1 MADDIDIEEHDVLES
16 LRRRHEQPDT
26 IQPDTFIVKSEPL
39 EVEYEESNYEEPN
52 YENQWTWDQDKVE
65 IKIEPREEIENAE
78 AFRFG
83 KIILGSK
90 PVQLPQENDLEAP
103 SGSQV
108 RVEEYNYNMSLVLD
122 DWGPILDR
130 SDCYCKICET
140 LFATVNALDAHKMI
154 AHSFL
159 VATDKQPSPERN
171 KAFKSTAKPSNVVS
185 NDSTC
190 KICHF
195 QFKGTVGRSNLL
207 RHYKN
212 VHRVDPKTIDI
223 NSDFKSWRIC
233 NHCNLYFP
241 DDTSLVKHLY
251 ELLPLNDKTPT
262 KDDKRTVGQPVK
274 PKPVLN
280 VVKNIPKAVKSTSKN
295 PYVTFVNS
303 PNKKEV
309 TSVTPVPNRIILG
322 SKPMVAK
329 SSENE
334 KQPNKIKLTDTKVR
348 FKCLLCNEIFTT
360 EYGVKKHRKKHPTRM
375 KRKRLFVKLVN
386 KTNKVIVNPMVKK
399 EPVNPNLIKKEV
411 KVYPSKAIVKKEVVD
426 EDKGVFVSKST
437 LFKCN
442 RCSVHFL
449 TCTGAC
455 QHSIVCE
462 TSSNI
467 GDWACPLC
475 QRVFKSAEKTAH
487 KYQHK
492 MLNTHNFKVYVVYL
506 EMIVRILCQCPNCFV
521 CFEEDKFWRHVNGG
535 CSDAASYYCNE
546 CRLPID
552 IHSKANHDSKH
563 KKGDFTKDDFIKID
577 YITSKPVGVPKKV
590 TEEIRSPVKVK
601 IESETPRKVL
611 KRKLEL
617 PAVPLKRKKGNSH
630 ELFLYYCQFCKSYL
644 GSKSDIHKSGRC
656 KVKQKGNKG
665 LCKICGIYFRQAYYL
680 NHMSLHVKNP
690 NLTIA
695 DITFFKLAD
704 LKKTK
709 PVQVLHACKACK
721 VHFLTKLALRVH
733 KCKETSSTTCQTCQK
748 KIQTDLFDS
757 HMRIH
762 NYVIPREIKSVSDM
776 LEMPSKSQNDTK
788 SPVMKSPL
796 TKLPDLLM
804 KYQSLTALWNILYLC
819 AICDTFTDSYDKVVE
834 HCQNH
839 LTNMENYGVVIR
851 KCDKCDMKFD
861 SECYKRHLELH
872 AENKVSKK
880 TFQILKY
887 EHYNLFS
894 DKWFDFIDLPEEQ
907 KSQIVGRSIYG
918 GNRCVKMKLI
928 QQGPPEYTLYKCE
941 KCQNCVIAD
950 TIVYHVKLANC
961 CKAHKIPCSICE
973 MSFAIRRDCEEHER
987 IHEATGLG
995 LQSFRI
1001 VSFND
1006 ASDAEANKTI
1016 MSYDTENH
1024 GSKNKISFTDA
1035 EIVSTAPKLSQ
1046 NNAPL
1051 KSFVFYKCAE
1061 CQTCVAHM
1069 RNFQKHA
1076 CNNLPKR
1083 QCALCGIF
1091 HNAKYF
1097 SNHQSLHKKYTFSRK
1112 NVITKT
1118 VNKDGKV
1125 INIKKQTPEKKE
1137 KSVDNTQSKNDT
1149 DQRPKLY
1156 KCFCGLHFTSMQA
1169 IERHYKAKNCSTV
1182 IREKCSQC
1190 DLVFDPIEVVNHLC
1204 KHHAQNPTKT
1214 FNIITPNKKTLYKCG
1229 LCHVL
1234 FYHKTAAFPHK
1245 AKCTGTFCG
1254 KKCVKCGL
1262 AFDNTSLATHMV
1274 DHERNNKLR
1283 TDCYVIVKIPD
1294 ETIPEIER
1302 GLHPNILYKCKTCEI
1317 HFLRRSSARNHIT
1330 KRTDCGTTIAEACKI
1345 CKRKFPAK
1353 SILRHV
1359 AWQHKKLKIKEFN
1372 VRELIFSANSK
1383 FSKVVQKEE
1392 IKPKVKKEEVVI
1404 PDVPVAVTVYRC
1416 VKCMLLFTDE
1426 STLLTHLEDRCSKEL
1441 TEECEECNVKFASKN
1456 IREHNREHGPGVALS
1471 MTIVEDVEAPQ
1482 TAHFKTERKANQ
1494 TPFDPKEHPLYKC
1507 TSGCNLHYLNK
1518 KTLLSHNCETT
1529 EVVKCEICD
1538 LSFTKKSL
1546 CRHKAIH
1553 EKHNFK
1559 KEDVV
1564 ILTLSDCVK
1573 APESPDSITTETQDD
1588 QTPPNPKNAKKR
1600 ILDRYDNKLYKCTV
1614 CNLHYLTQST
1624 LEKHKECI
1632 PNADSKCEVCDIAF
1646 TSYSLKRHKLIHEK
1660 YNFKKEDFVIV
1671 TLTDLDPNW
1680 IQRKVQINKK
1690 IKKYIS
1696 LDSGSKLEPKEVL
1709 DSNSKPEPKEVLDSS
1724 SKQEPKE
1731 VLDSSSK
1738 QEPKEVL
1745 DSSSKL
1751 ESKEVIGST
1760 EKIEPNKAH
1769 KEEPKKDTHAPNI
1782 THSLYKCAECNVYF
1796 NTRITCHKH
1805 IVKHTPL
1812 DPKEYIECK
1821 LCGFQFTLMG
1831 LPSHIKKNH
1840 AKSFNL
1846 QEVLIEEYKPNDI
1859 KTHETY
1865 YASEKDQSTLV
1876 STSEDVKN
1884 VSNLRKENDC
1894 EVSSCNEIA
1903 GNVDSSDNSSKQGNI
1918 DITSQSQSSNDLEEI
1933 TEPNSSKVNVTVD
1946 SSGND
1951 KTMNTDLADD
1961 KTKVNGRVGTNFK
1974 DITDPNSNS
1983 SGRVESSDNNSTQV
1997 NLDADNETKI
2007 ISNDLNEIA
2016 ESNLIEDKV
2025 TVDSSD
2031 KNSVQVESSDNNST
2045 QVDIDAEE
2053 KTKVINQDSN
2063 FKGITESN
2071 SIEDEVTVDPSDKNS
2086 VKVESSDNNS
2096 PQVNLDADDE
2106 TKVISNDLNEIAES
2120 NSIEDKVTVDSS
2132 DKNSVQVESSD
2143 NNSTQVDIDS
2153 EEKTK
2158 VIDRDS
2164 NFKGI
2169 TESNSI
2175 EDEVTVDPS
2184 DKNSVKDESS
2194 DNNST
2199 QVNIDAED
2207 KTSDWSR

>member
-26 IQPDTFIVKSEPL
+26 SVQPDSFIVKSEPL
-39 EVEYEESNYEEPN
+39 EVEYEESNYEDPN
-52 YENQWTWDQDKVE
+52 HETQWTWDQDKVE
-65 IKIEPREEIENAE
+65 IKIEPQEDIVNADE
-78 AFRFG
+78 FRFG

-90 PVQLPQENDLEAP
+90 PAQLPQDLDTP

-108 RVEEYNYNMSLVLD
+108 REVEYNYNMSLVLD
-122 DWGPILDR
+122 DWGPILNR

-171 KAFKSTAKPSNVVS
+171 KAFKSTAKPSNVIIVN

-195 QFKGTVGRSNLL
+195 QFKGTTGKSNLL
-207 RHYKN
+207 RHYRN
-212 VHRVDPKTIDI
+212 IHQVDPKTM
-223 NSDFKSWRIC
+223 NSSDFKSWRVC
-233 NHCNLYFP
+233 NHCNMYFP
-241 DDTSLVKHLY
+241 NDTSLVKHLY

-262 KDDKRTVGQPVK
+262 KDDRTVGPAAK
-274 PKPVLN
+274 PKPLN

-295 PYVTFVNS
+295 SNVTLGKAVKSTTSKISNVTVNS
-303 PNKKEV
+303 PNKVV

-322 SKPMVAK
+322 SKPMDK
-329 SSENE
+329 SENL

-360 EYGVKKHRKKHPTRM
+360 EYGVKKHRQKHPTRM
-375 KRKRLFVKLVN
+375 KRKRIFVKLVN
-386 KTNKVIVNPMVKK
+386 KTNKVIANPDLEKVPVKVK
-399 EPVNPNLIKKEV
+399 PNLIK
-411 KVYPSKAIVKKEVVD
+411 AIIKKEID
-426 EDKGVFVSKST
+426 EDRPVLVSKST

-455 QHSIVCE
+455 QHSVVCE

-467 GDWACPLC
+467 RDWACPLC
-475 QRVFKSAEKTAH
+475 QRVFKSSEKAAH
-487 KYQHK
+487 EYQHK
-492 MLNTHNFKVYVVYL
+492 MLNAHNFKVYVVYL

-521 CFEEDKFWRHVNGG
+521 CFEEDKFWKHVNGG

-563 KKGDFTKDDFIKID
+563 KQGDFTRDDFIKID
-577 YITSKPVGVPKKV
+577 YISSKAVGPKKIKTEV
-590 TEEIRSPVKVK
+590 VEEIRSPVKVK
-601 IESETPRKVL
+601 IESETPRKGL

-617 PAVPLKRKKGNSH
+617 PVVPLKRRKSNWDN
-630 ELFLYYCQFCKSYL
+630 LILYYCQFCKAYL
-644 GSKSDIHKSGRC
+644 GNKSVVHTSGSCKERSKGGIAF
-656 KVKQKGNKG
+656 
-665 LCKICGIYFRQAYYL
+665 CKICGIYLKAAYHTT
-680 NHMSLHVKNP
+680 HMSLHVKIP
-690 NLTIA
+690 NLSIA
-695 DITFFKLAD
+695 DITFVKLSD
-704 LKKTK
+704 SKKLK
-709 PVQVLHACKACK
+709 PVQTLHACKTCK
-721 VHFLTKLALRVH
+721 VNFLTKVARRVH
-733 KCKETSSTTCQTCQK
+733 KCKETDSTTCQTCQK
-748 KIQTDLFDS
+748 KIQTDLFDT
-757 HMRIH
+757 HLRIH
-762 NYVIPREIKSVSDM
+762 DYVIPRQVKNITDM
-776 LEMPSKSQNDTK
+776 LQSTSQNDTK
-788 SPVMKSPL
+788 SPMQKLTKKETKSPL
-796 TKLPDLLM
+796 KKLPDLLM

-851 KCDKCDMKFD
+851 KCEKCDMKFD

-880 TFQILKY
+880 TFQVLKY

-894 DKWFDFIDLPEEQ
+894 DKWFDFIDLPEER
-907 KSQIVGRSIYG
+907 KSQIVSRSIYG

-941 KCQNCVIAD
+941 KCQNCVVAD

-961 CKAHKIPCSICE
+961 CKAHKIPCSVCE
-973 MSFAIRRDCEEHER
+973 MTFAIRRDCEEHER
-987 IHEATGLG
+987 IHETTGLG

-1006 ASDAEANKTI
+1006 ANDAEANKTI

-1024 GSKNKISFTDA
+1024 GSRNKISFIDD
-1035 EIVSTAPKLSQ
+1035 EIEPTTPKLSQ
-1046 NNAPL
+1046 NSAPL

-1061 CQTCVAHM
+1061 CQVCVAHL
-1069 RNFQKHA
+1069 RNFPKHA

-1083 QCALCGIF
+1083 QCTECGVF
-1091 HNAKYF
+1091 HSARHF
-1097 SNHQSLHKKYTFSRK
+1097 ANHKMLHKKYTFSRN

-1125 INIKKQTPEKKE
+1125 INIKKQSPVKKE
-1137 KSVDNTQSKNDT
+1137 KGAVDNTQNKNDST

-1156 KCFCGLHFTSMQA
+1156 KCFCGLHFTSLKA

-1190 DLVFDPIEVVNHLC
+1190 ALVFDPIEVVNHLC
-1204 KHHAQNPTKT
+1204 KHHAQNIHNTGT

-1262 AFDNTSLATHMV
+1262 AFDTTSLATHMV
-1274 DHERNNKLR
+1274 DHERNNKLK

-1302 GLHPNILYKCKTCEI
+1302 GLHPNILYKCKSCDI

-1330 KRTDCGTTIAEACKI
+1330 KRTDCGSTVAETCKI

-1353 SILRHV
+1353 SIMRHV

-1372 VRELIFSANSK
+1372 IRELIFGVNSK
-1383 FSKVVQKEE
+1383 FPKPVHKEE
-1392 IKPKVKKEEVVI
+1392 IVKPKVKKEEVVI
-1404 PDVPVAVTVYRC
+1404 PKVPVSVTVYRC

-1426 STLLTHLEDRCSKEL
+1426 GTLLTHLEDRCSKEL
-1441 TEECEECNVKFASKN
+1441 TEECDECNVKFASKN
-1456 IREHNREHGPGVALS
+1456 IRDHNRQHGHGVALS
-1471 MTIVEDVEAPQ
+1471 MTIVEDVQAPQ
-1482 TAHFKTERKANQ
+1482 TPDNETERKLSP

-1507 TSGCNLHYLNK
+1507 TGCNLHYLNK
-1518 KTLLSHNCETT
+1518 TT
-1529 EVVKCEICD
+1529 ILNHDCKPTEGFKCEICD

-1559 KEDVV
+1559 REDVV
-1564 ILTLSDCVK
+1564 ILSLSDCVK
-1573 APESPDSITTETQDD
+1573 IPESPDNIRPETPDD
-1588 QTPPNPKNAKKR
+1588 ETPPKPKNPKKD

-1614 CNLHYLTQST
+1614 CNVHYLTQAS

-1632 PNADSKCEVCDIAF
+1632 PDADSKCEVCDIAF

-1660 YNFKKEDFVIV
+1660 YNFKKEDFVIL

-1680 IQRKVQINKK
+1680 IQRKVQIKK
-1690 IKKYIS
+1690 EIKKDTS
-1696 LDSGSKLEPKEVL
+1696 LESSSKPVPKEVL
-1709 DSNSKPEPKEVLDSS
+1709 DSSSIVEPKEVLDSS
-1724 SKQEPKE
+1724 SKVEPKE
-1731 VLDSSSK
+1731 VLDSS
-1738 QEPKEVL
+1738 
-1745 DSSSKL
+1745 KL
-1751 ESKEVIGST
+1751 ESKEAIGST
-1760 EKIEPNKAH
+1760 EKIEPKKPH
-1769 KEEPKKDTHAPNI
+1769 KEEPNTTKASNI
-1782 THSLYKCAECNVYF
+1782 AHSLYKCAQCNVYF
-1796 NTRITCHKH
+1796 NRRITCHKH

-1831 LPSHIKKNH
+1831 LPYHIKKNH

-1846 QEVLIEEYKPNDI
+1846 QEVLVEEYQPNDV
-1859 KTHETY
+1859 KTYETY

-1884 VSNLRKENDC
+1884 DSNLRKENDC
-1894 EVSSCNEIA
+1894 EVSSCIEIA
-1903 GNVDSSDNSSKQGNI
+1903 ENVDSSNNSSKQDNI
-1918 DITSQSQSSNDLEEI
+1918 DITSQSSNDLEEI
-1933 TEPNSSKVNVTVD
+1933 TEPNSSKVNVTID
-1946 SSGND
+1946 SSDND
-1951 KTMNTDLADD
+1951 TMMDTDLADD
-1961 KTKVNGRVGTNFK
+1961 NTKVNSRVGNNFK
-1974 DITDPNSNS
+1974 DITETNSNS
-1983 SGRVESSDNNSTQV
+1983 NGLVESSDNNSTQV
-1997 NLDADNETKI
+1997 NLDTDVETKVI
-2007 ISNDLNEIA
+2007 KINNGSNELT
-2016 ESNLIEDKV
+2016 ESNAIKDKV
-2025 TVDSSD
+2025 AVASD
-2031 KNSVQVESSDNNST
+2031 KNIVQVESSDNNST
-2045 QVDIDAEE
+2045 QVNIEAED
-2053 KTKVINQDSN
+2053 KTKVIDRDGNVKD
-2063 FKGITESN
+2063 ITGSN
-2071 SIEDEVTVDPSDKNS
+2071 SSEDN
-2086 VKVESSDNNS
+2086 
-2096 PQVNLDADDE
+2096 
-2106 TKVISNDLNEIAES
+2106 
-2120 NSIEDKVTVDSS
+2120 VTVDSS
-2132 DKNSVQVESSD
+2132 DKNIVLVNSRDD
-2143 NNSTQVDIDS
+2143 N
-2153 EEKTK
+2153 TK
-2158 VIDRDS
+2158 VS
-2164 NFKGI
+2164 NQSVN
-2169 TESNSI
+2169 ESEIAESI
-2175 EDEVTVDPS
+2175 S
-2184 DKNSVKDESS
+2184 
-2194 DNNST
+2194 
-2199 QVNIDAED
+2199 
-2207 KTSDWSR
+2207 

>member
-16 LRRRHEQPDT
+16 LRRRHEQPDS
-26 IQPDTFIVKSEPL
+26 FIVKSEPL
-39 EVEYEESNYEEPN
+39 EVEYEESNYEDPN

-65 IKIEPREEIENAE
+65 IKIEPREDTENAE
-78 AFRFG
+78 DFRFG

-90 PVQLPQENDLEAP
+90 PAQLPEDNQETP
-103 SGSQV
+103 GGSQV
-108 RVEEYNYNMSLVLD
+108 REVEYNYNMSLVLD

-130 SDCYCKICET
+130 SNCYCKTCKT

-171 KAFKSTAKPSNVVS
+171 KAYKSTAKPSIAV

-195 QFKGTVGRSNLL
+195 QFKGTVGKSNLL
-207 RHYKN
+207 RHYRN
-212 VHRVDPKTIDI
+212 IHRVDPKTINI
-223 NSDFKSWRIC
+223 NSDFKSWRVC
-233 NHCNLYFP
+233 NHCNMYFP

-262 KDDKRTVGQPVK
+262 KDDKTVGQPVK

-280 VVKNIPKAVKSTSKN
+280 TVKNIPKAVKSTSKN
-295 PYVTFVNS
+295 SNVTLNT
-303 PNKKEV
+303 PNKEV
-309 TSVTPVPNRIILG
+309 ETPVPNRIILG
-322 SKPMVAK
+322 SKPIAK
-329 SSENE
+329 SENQ
-334 KQPNKIKLTDTKVR
+334 KQPNMIKLTDTKVR

-360 EYGVKKHRKKHPTRM
+360 EYGVKKHRKKHPTRA
-375 KRKRLFVKLVN
+375 KRKRIFVKLVN
-386 KTNKVIVNPMVKK
+386 KTNKVTVNPDLVKK
-399 EPVNPNLIKKEV
+399 EPGKVITKDV
-411 KVYPSKAIVKKEVVD
+411 KVYPSKAIVKKEVID

-455 QHSIVCE
+455 QHSMVCE
-462 TSSNI
+462 TSSNVR
-467 GDWACPLC
+467 DWACPLC

-535 CSDAASYYCNE
+535 CNDAASYYCNE

-563 KKGDFTKDDFIKID
+563 KQGDFTRDDFIKID
-577 YITSKPVGVPKKV
+577 YISSKPVGVPKIK
-590 TEEIRSPVKVK
+590 TEVVEDVSSVNK
-601 IESETPRKVL
+601 IESGTPRKGL

-617 PAVPLKRKKGNSH
+617 PAVPLKRRKGN
-630 ELFLYYCQFCKSYL
+630 LDDLIMYYCQFCKAYL
-644 GSKSDIHKSGRC
+644 GNKSAIHVSGSCIERS
-656 KVKQKGNKG
+656 KGNIG
-665 LCKICGIYFRQAYYL
+665 FCKICGLYL
-680 NHMSLHVKNP
+680 RKKYHTTHMSLHVKIP
-690 NLTIA
+690 NLSIA
-695 DITFFKLAD
+695 DITFLKLSD
-704 LKKTK
+704 SKKMK
-709 PVQVLHACKACK
+709 PVQALHPCKTCK
-721 VHFLTKLALRVH
+721 VNFLTKVARRVH
-733 KCKETSSTTCQTCQK
+733 KCKESASITCQICQK
-748 KIQTDLFDS
+748 KIHTDLFDTHLRIHDYIIPRQVKNIS
-757 HMRIH
+757 HMLQ
-762 NYVIPREIKSVSDM
+762 V
-776 LEMPSKSQNDTK
+776 PSKSQIDTTPQKLTKKGTK
-788 SPVMKSPL
+788 SPL
-796 TKLPDLLM
+796 NKLPDLLM

-851 KCDKCDMKFD
+851 KCEKCDMKFD

-907 KSQIVGRSIYG
+907 KSQIVSRSIYG

-941 KCQNCVIAD
+941 KCQNCLIAD

-961 CKAHKIPCSICE
+961 CKANKIPCSVCE
-973 MSFAIRRDCEEHER
+973 MTFAIRRDCEEHER
-987 IHEATGLG
+987 IHATTGLG
-995 LQSFRI
+995 VQSFRI

-1006 ASDAEANKTI
+1006 ASDVEANKTI

-1024 GSKNKISFTDA
+1024 GSKNKISFIDD
-1035 EIVSTAPKLSQ
+1035 EIASPAPKLSQ
-1046 NNAPL
+1046 KSAPL

-1061 CQTCVAHM
+1061 CQTSVAHM
-1069 RNFQKHA
+1069 RNFPQHA
-1076 CNNLPKR
+1076 CNNSPKI
-1083 QCALCGIF
+1083 QCAECGIF
-1091 HNAKYF
+1091 HSAKYF
-1097 SNHQSLHKKYTFSRK
+1097 AGHKMLHKKYTFSRK

-1137 KSVDNTQSKNDT
+1137 KFLDNTQKKNDNT
-1149 DQRPKLY
+1149 DQRPQLY
-1156 KCFCGLHFTSMQA
+1156 KCFCGLHFTSLKA
-1169 IERHYKAKNCSTV
+1169 IERHYKSKNCNTV

-1204 KHHAQNPTKT
+1204 KHHAQNLVFNAKT

-1245 AKCTGTFCG
+1245 AKCTGTYCG

-1262 AFDNTSLATHMV
+1262 AFDSTSLATHMV
-1274 DHERNNKLR
+1274 DHDRNDELR

-1294 ETIPEIER
+1294 ETVPEIEK
-1302 GLHPNILYKCKTCEI
+1302 GLHPNVLYKCKSCDI
-1317 HFLRRSSARNHIT
+1317 HFLRRTSARNHIT
-1330 KRTDCGTTIAEACKI
+1330 KRTDCGSTVAQTCKI
-1345 CKRKFPAK
+1345 CNRKFPAK

-1359 AWQHKKLKIKEFN
+1359 AWQHNKLKIKEFN
-1372 VRELIFSANSK
+1372 VRELIFGVNSK
-1383 FSKVVQKEE
+1383 SPKVVEKEE
-1392 IKPKVKKEEVVI
+1392 IVKPKVKKEEVVI
-1404 PDVPVAVTVYRC
+1404 PKVPVAVTVYRC
-1416 VKCMLLFTDE
+1416 IKCMLLFTDE

-1441 TEECEECNVKFASKN
+1441 SEECEECNVKFASKN
-1456 IREHNREHGPGVALS
+1456 IREHNREHGLGVALS
-1471 MTIVEDVEAPQ
+1471 MTIVEDVQAPQ
-1482 TAHFKTERKANQ
+1482 IPDKERKLSL

-1507 TSGCNLHYLNK
+1507 TGCNLHYLSK
-1518 KTLLSHNCETT
+1518 KTLLCHDCKCKPT
-1529 EVVKCEICD
+1529 EGFKCEVCD

-1546 CRHKAIH
+1546 CRHKSVH

-1559 KEDVV
+1559 REDIV
-1564 ILTLSDCVK
+1564 ILTLSDLVEI
-1573 APESPDSITTETQDD
+1573 PESPDNITAEIQDD
-1588 QTPPNPKNAKKR
+1588 DTPPSPKIPKKH

-1614 CNLHYLTQST
+1614 CNLHYLTQAS

-1632 PNADSKCEVCDIAF
+1632 PNADSKCEICDIAF

-1660 YNFKKEDFVIV
+1660 YNFKKEDFVV
-1671 TLTDLDPNW
+1671 LTLTDLDPSW
-1680 IQRKVQINKK
+1680 IRHKGQIQKE
-1690 IKKYIS
+1690 IKNDIS
-1696 LDSGSKLEPKEVL
+1696 NLEPKEVLNSSSKLEPKEI
-1709 DSNSKPEPKEVLDSS
+1709 LDSS
-1724 SKQEPKE
+1724 SI
-1731 VLDSSSK
+1731 
-1738 QEPKEVL
+1738 
-1745 DSSSKL
+1745 L
-1751 ESKEVIGST
+1751 ESKEVGST
-1760 EKIEPNKAH
+1760 EKIEPNKTQ
-1769 KEEPKKDTHAPNI
+1769 KEEPKKDTYTSNI

-1796 NTRITCHKH
+1796 NRRITCHKH

-1846 QEVLIEEYKPNDI
+1846 QEVLVEEYQPNDI

-1884 VSNLRKENDC
+1884 DSNLRKENDC

-1903 GNVDSSDNSSKQGNI
+1903 DVDSSDKSKQDNI
-1918 DITSQSQSSNDLEEI
+1918 DIRSQSQSSNDLDEI
-1933 TEPNSSKVNVTVD
+1933 TEPNSSKVNVSVD
-1946 SSGND
+1946 SSD
-1951 KTMNTDLADD
+1951 TMMNTDLADD
-1961 KTKVNGRVGTNFK
+1961 RTSRVGNNLK
-1974 DITDPNSNS
+1974 DITEPNSNC

-1997 NLDADNETKI
+1997 NLDADDETRVI
-2007 ISNDLNEIA
+2007 GISNDLNETT
-2016 ESNLIEDKV
+2016 ESKLIEH

-2031 KNSVQVESSDNNST
+2031 KNIVLVNTDDN
-2045 QVDIDAEE
+2045 
-2053 KTKVINQDSN
+2053 TKVNNQISD
-2063 FKGITESN
+2063 ES
-2071 SIEDEVTVDPSDKNS
+2071 
-2086 VKVESSDNNS
+2086 
-2096 PQVNLDADDE
+2096 
-2106 TKVISNDLNEIAES
+2106 EIAEPIS
-2120 NSIEDKVTVDSS
+2120 
-2132 DKNSVQVESSD
+2132 
-2143 NNSTQVDIDS
+2143 
-2153 EEKTK
+2153 
-2158 VIDRDS
+2158 
-2164 NFKGI
+2164 
-2169 TESNSI
+2169 
-2175 EDEVTVDPS
+2175 
-2184 DKNSVKDESS
+2184 
-2194 DNNST
+2194 
-2199 QVNIDAED
+2199 
-2207 KTSDWSR
+2207 